1 MDYSLIVDIADCV
14 LDYMVTAP
22 ISDMDIIS
30 AGELCGQYLMSESD
44 IDQVR
49 DLVSFKMDCAA

>member
-1 MDYSLIVDIADCV
+1 LPMCDADI
-14 LDYMVTAP
+14 T
-22 ISDMDIIS
+22 S

>member
-14 LDYMVTAP
+14 LDYLVFAP
-22 ISDMDIIS
+22 VSDADITS
-30 AGELCGQYLMSESD
+30 AGELCGQYKMSESD

-49 DLVSFKMDCAA
+49 DLISYKMDCAA

>member
-1 MDYSLIVDIADCV
+1 MDYSLIVDIADTV
-14 LDYMVTAP
+14 LDYMVCLPMCDA
-22 ISDMDIIS
+22 DITS

>member
-1 MDYSLIVDIADCV
+1 MDYSLIVDIADCA
-14 LDYMVTAP
+14 LDYLVCAP
-22 ISDMDIIS
+22 ISDMGIIS
-30 AGELCGQYLMSESD
+30 AGELCGQYDMSESD